1 MESWESSAVRYR
13 FKIDHAR
20 QVERVLQWL
29 GEMMGPSD
37 RPDRTTVRS
46 ARAAGQPARPLDRK
60 AAGR

>member
-29 GEMMGPSD
+29 GENDGS
-37 RPDRTTVRS
+37 V
-46 ARAAGQPARPLDRK
+46 
-60 AAGR
+60 